1 MVCPRLRLGKGYA
14 MRERMTYS
22 QIHGVPTRDVSRRPS
37 SVRPWNAL
45 VPKLRSAVR
54 LQNRRMVSSLTQS
67 DIARVHDIIRPYVR
81 RTPILSANGGDVG
94 LGPFPLTLKLEFL
107 QHAGSFKVRGAFT
120 HLLTRELPASGVAAA
135 SGGNHGAAV
144 AYAAKR
150 LGVPAQI
157 FVPSVCSPAK
167 IAAIRGHGA
176 NVVVGGERY
185 ADALEACDRYVA
197 ESGALSIH
205 AYDQPETMIGQ
216 GTCAREF
223 ADQVPDAATVL
234 VAVGGGGFI
243 GGV

>member
-1 MVCPRLRLGKGYA
+1 MQPGIDR
-14 MRERMTYS
+14 
-22 QIHGVPTRDVSRRPS
+22 
-37 SVRPWNAL
+37 
-45 VPKLRSAVR
+45 
-54 LQNRRMVSSLTQS
+54 S
-67 DIARVHDIIRPYVR
+67 DIARVHDIIRPYIR
-81 RTPILSANGGDVG
+81 QTPTLAATGADVG
-94 LGPFPLTLKLEFL
+94 LDPFPLTFKLEFL

-120 HLLTRELPASGVAAA
+120 HLLTRDVTTAGVAAA

-150 LGVPAQI
+150 LGLPAQI
-157 FVPSVCSPAK
+157 YVPSVCSPAK

-185 ADALEACDRYVA
+185 ADALEACERYVE
-197 ESGALSIH
+197 ESHALSIH